1 MTTTT
6 TNTARRF
13 FLALDGDA
21 VWGSGPDADGAVDDA
36 RQWCVDQDG
45 DEDCEAV
52 ALLAVHEVGG
62 TLARRVRAGEVSV
75 RALGLVVTLD
85 RHDNTIRSVEG
96 GWTAREA
103 QARLRRECASYTVA
117 LDGAGPA
124 RRGWFVQRGAKTRH
138 FLGATAQEAVAAL

>member
-1 MTTTT
+1 MTT

-13 FLALDGDA
+13 FLALDGDT
-21 VWGSGPDADGAVDDA
+21 VWGAGSDPDGAVNDA
-36 RQWCVDQDG
+36 RQWCVDEDG

-62 TLARRVRAGEVSV
+62 ALARRVAAGEVSV
-75 RALGLVVTLD
+75 RSLGLVITTD
-85 RHDNTIRSVEG
+85 RRDNTIRSVEG

-103 QARLRRECASYTVA
+103 AARLRRECASFTVA

-124 RRGWFVQRGAKTRH
+124 RRGWFVTRGAKVRH
-138 FLGATAQEAVAAL
+138 WLGATAQEAVAAL

>member
-1 MTTTT
+1 MT

-13 FLALDGDA
+13 FLALDGDT
-21 VWGSGPDADGAVDDA
+21 VWGAGACADGAVNDA
-36 RQWCVDQDG
+36 RQWCVDEDG
-45 DEDCEAV
+45 DEDMEAI

-62 TLARRVRAGEVSV
+62 ALARRVAAGEVSV
-75 RALGLVVTLD
+75 RALGLVITTD
-85 RHDNTIRSVEG
+85 RRDNTIRSVEG

-103 QARLRRECASYTVA
+103 AARLRRECASFTVA

-138 FLGATAQEAVAAL
+138 WLGATAQEAVAAL

>member
-1 MTTTT
+1 MA

-13 FLALDGDA
+13 FLALDGDT
-21 VWGSGPDADGAVDDA
+21 VWGAGPDPDGAVNDA
-36 RQWCVDQDG
+36 RQWCVDEDG

-62 TLARRVRAGEVSV
+62 ALARRVAAGEVSV
-75 RALGLVVTLD
+75 RSLGLVITTD
-85 RHDNTIRSVEG
+85 RRDNTIRSVEG

-103 QARLRRECASYTVA
+103 AARLRRECASFTVA

-124 RRGWFVQRGAKTRH
+124 RRGWFVTRGAKVRH
-138 FLGATAQEAVAAL
+138 WLGATAQEAVAAL